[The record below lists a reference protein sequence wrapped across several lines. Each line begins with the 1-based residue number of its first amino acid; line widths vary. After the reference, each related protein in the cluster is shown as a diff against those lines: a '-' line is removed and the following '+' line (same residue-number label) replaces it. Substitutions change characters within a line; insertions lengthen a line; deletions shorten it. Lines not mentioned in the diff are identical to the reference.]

1 MDLPGKLAFDEQVQ
15 RVVFERLVK
24 GEDREVLLTGLLRRI
39 KYSEALAMIEA
50 AEARIA
56 ATRAGSRF
64 EAIQVEVASRREPR
78 NVIIPRLAT
87 TFMLIWAVVCLL
99 NYRTVPD
106 HLIVMIA
113 PLVGAGLAFI
123 VFARR
128 P

>member
-56 ATRAGSRF
+56 AARAGSRF

-78 NVIIPRLAT
+78 NVVIPRLAT
-87 TFMLIWAVVCLL
+87 TFMLVWAVVCLL

-113 PLVGAGLAFI
+113 PLVGAGLAFV